1 MRISDW
7 SSDVCSSDLE
17 ITPIYPQSDNA
28 RLYSKDVRGWLRESL
43 ERAGEFI
50 EPLPSWLLDEHD
62 LITRTAAFSGIHTP
76 ESMGEAEAARR
87 RLVFDELLRIQL
99 ALVMRKRRIEATSQG
114 VAHATGGELVE
125 RFLGALPFD
134 LTGADRKSVV

>member
-1 MRISDW
+1 
-7 SSDVCSSDLE
+7 
-17 ITPIYPQSDNA
+17 
-28 RLYSKDVRGWLRESL
+28 
-43 ERAGEFI
+43 
-50 EPLPSWLLDEHD
+50 
-62 LITRTAAFSGIHTP
+62 
-76 ESMGEAEAARR
+76 MGEAEAARR

-134 LTGADRKSVV
+134 LTGDQRKVISEIEAELARPVPLHQLLQGDVGAGQTVVAVAALLAPVQGGPQTTDGPPGGQRGVRTGR

>member
-1 MRISDW
+1 
-7 SSDVCSSDLE
+7 
-17 ITPIYPQSDNA
+17 
-28 RLYSKDVRGWLRESL
+28 
-43 ERAGEFI
+43 
-50 EPLPSWLLDEHD
+50 
-62 LITRTAAFSGIHTP
+62 
-76 ESMGEAEAARR
+76 MGEAEAARR

-134 LTGADRKSVV
+134 LTGDQRKVISEIEAELARPVPRSEEHTSELQSLMRISYAVFCLKKQKQHTTHVNICKLNIN

>member
-17 ITPIYPQSDNA
+17 ITPIYPQSDKA
-28 RLYSKDVRGWLRESL
+28 RLYSKDFRGWLRESL

-76 ESMGEAEAARR
+76 GSMGEAGAARR
-87 RLVFDELLRIQL
+87 RPVLQEPLRSQL
-99 ALVMRKRRIEATSQG
+99 ALVMRKRRNK
-114 VAHATGGELVE
+114 
-125 RFLGALPFD
+125 
-134 LTGADRKSVV
+134 ADRQEDDPPHAA